1 MPVQINAFSEAK
13 KNSNKI
19 WYQSLRKMWKLIEKN
34 MHNDLRQ
41 NMVSCSGND
50 LIKKNLP
57 SMWCPHP
64 GAIHGVIRGQENLSR
79 KKTWFTQICS
89 AGKKRYEEIVKK
101 TTNPALTI
109 LSPKLVTMTG
119 VALGCAKA
127 TWYILEMVSFI
138 LEFSNAG
145 GLSRWLGSF

>member
-1 MPVQINAFSEAK
+1 
-13 KNSNKI
+13 
-19 WYQSLRKMWKLIEKN
+19 MWKLIEKN

-50 LIKKNLP
+50 LIKKKTYPLCGAHTQVQYMVLSKDKRTYPDKN
-57 SMWCPHP
+57 MIHP
-64 GAIHGVIRGQENLSR
+64 DLQRRE
-79 KKTWFTQICS
+79 K
-89 AGKKRYEEIVKK
+89 EIWRDRKK